1 MKKVSLIT
9 TLFLVS
15 SNVLAASLK
24 GTADALG
31 QEAIKVGIALG
42 VFAIVRAGI
51 AIAQGKPDGGEQ
63 MTKAIF
69 GTGCIMLVVT
79 IISTLKTIT
88 QQGA

>member
-1 MKKVSLIT
+1 MKNTLSIIFTFLI
-9 TLFLVS
+9 
-15 SNVLAASLK
+15 SNAAFGASLK

-42 VFAIVRAGI
+42 VFAVVRAGI

-63 MTKAIF
+63 MSKAIF

>member
-1 MKKVSLIT
+1 MKNALSIIFTFLIST
-9 TLFLVS
+9 AAFG
-15 SNVLAASLK
+15 ASLK

-42 VFAIVRAGI
+42 VFAVVRAGI

>member
-1 MKKVSLIT
+1 MKNALSIIFTFLIST
-9 TLFLVS
+9 TAFG
-15 SNVLAASLK
+15 ASLK

-42 VFAIVRAGI
+42 VFAVVRAGI